1 MSYLNFLIIITTFI
15 ILIISSKSQEEFS
28 FFTKQQKDLL
38 SNSCQ
43 KNSVFCPMTTAIEN
57 IFNQIK
63 EEEIQTQLECFNL
76 CLRYNNILVRD
87 MLCKELDITDSSSY
101 TITLRN
107 CSVLISGEIEFENK
121 GYKVVKFG
129 NFLSEFLIDSLSF
142 TKDENLKNFIFSY
155 QNSTKKFNY
164 DTTRAVFKSS
174 DEDLISQM
182 NDILDEV
189 YDKFLKQM
197 IKNSDQRFNI
207 ANYFDK
213 AKNQIIED
221 FSLFKEKGITINSK
235 KKNVTYLLFTNLNPL
250 EEIQIR
256 NKYIFYNMNVTF
268 EYALNYNVTYNE
280 GYFIVKYICFENDE
294 SKNNNYFE
302 QKVSDMVKRADFDIL
317 DNSNDIWEI
326 IFDEFKKKFNE
337 AKKDKE
343 HINERKNSRYFNI
356 K

>member
-1 MSYLNFLIIITTFI
+1 
-15 ILIISSKSQEEFS
+15 
-28 FFTKQQKDLL
+28 
-38 SNSCQ
+38 
-43 KNSVFCPMTTAIEN
+43 
-57 IFNQIK
+57 
-63 EEEIQTQLECFNL
+63 
-76 CLRYNNILVRD
+76 
-87 MLCKELDITDSSSY
+87 
-101 TITLRN
+101 
-107 CSVLISGEIEFENK
+107 
-121 GYKVVKFG
+121 
-129 NFLSEFLIDSLSF
+129 
-142 TKDENLKNFIFSY
+142 
-155 QNSTKKFNY
+155 
-164 DTTRAVFKSS
+164 
-174 DEDLISQM
+174 M

-302 QKVSDMVKRADFDIL
+302 QKVSDMIKKADFDIL

>member
-28 FFTKQQKDLL
+28 FFTKQQKELL

-63 EEEIQTQLECFNL
+63 EEEIQIQLECINL

-302 QKVSDMVKRADFDIL
+302 QKVSDMVKKADFDIL
-317 DNSNDIWEI
+317 DNSKDIWEI